1 MSGKFMM
8 NGIEYLG
15 GSSGG
20 GGGNVDDVYVNGES
34 VLDENKIAQV
44 TSYKEVT
51 LAEYMALPDTKLND
65 GIMYCIK
72 DVGGA
77 NQFPPLIYSD
87 EEREVGVW
95 RDGKPLYQKSILL
108 AGISIATG
116 QYVIVYTQANIELK
130 YANGYFIEGNYVY
143 TVPEPFLRIR
153 QDGNNIVFRA
163 MEPSAWD
170 ISSGVL
176 TIRYTKTTDTPGSGT
191 WTTDGTYAKHYS
203 TEEKVIG
210 TWIDGKPIYECSWEF
225 SPMLSVPPVSWT
237 NTSITVASKNFNK
250 IVGCE
255 AVSGDGDIWGCI
267 SAGCTNG
274 ATQYIQL
281 MSSRQ
286 QYNVSIEKLTLRYTK
301 TTD

>member
-1 MSGKFMM
+1 M
-8 NGIEYLG
+8 NGKIMLNGKAYS
-15 GSSGG
+15 SSGRP
-20 GGGNVDDVYVNGES
+20 S
-34 VLDENKIAQV
+34 R
-44 TSYKEVT
+44 EVT
-51 LAEYMALPDTKLND
+51 MSEWLALPDTKYTD
-65 GIMYCIK
+65 GIVYYIK

-95 RDGKPLYQKSILL
+95 RDGKPLYQKTITFTL
-108 AGISIATG
+108 
-116 QYVIVYTQANIELK
+116 
-130 YANGYFIEGNYVY
+130 
-143 TVPEPFLRIR
+143 
-153 QDGNNIVFRA
+153 
-163 MEPSAWD
+163 
-170 ISSGVL
+170 SSGTNTVNLGVTNMSMCSFISGFMENGGLSTFIPFVDIEAGSSIDSWSVIIYRAVL
-176 TIRYTKTTDTPGSGT
+176 SSGDITYRTASRFAGNTVCATFQYTKTTDAPGSGT
-191 WTTDGTYAKHYS
+191 WTTDGAYAKHYS
-203 TEEKVIG
+203 TEEKVVG

-237 NTSITVASKNFNK
+237 NTSITVASKNFKK

-274 ATQYIQL
+274 ATTYVQL